1 MNGIEWIGF
10 RMNDELCLLQIS
22 KSLKLILSNSYI
34 KNLRSFKLAYEA
46 INAEE
51 NFLSPAHAFSLLWRY
66 HFICVK

>member
-1 MNGIEWIGF
+1 MD
-10 RMNDELCLLQIS
+10 DELCLPQIS

-51 NFLSPAHAFSLLWRY
+51 KFPFTCA
-66 HFICVK
+66 CV